1 METNRSQRR
10 GRGNGLAGDGEGEQ
24 GNGVI
29 SKFLFL
35 QNVVFVLQICFLF
48 VYQSRGI
55 NKHAGGCAACPSAWP
70 VIVGEGESDVV
81 GDSSAKLTIV

>member
-48 VYQSRGI
+48 VY
-55 NKHAGGCAACPSAWP
+55 
-70 VIVGEGESDVV
+70 
-81 GDSSAKLTIV
+81 